1 MFSGFEKAFA
11 DVNGVDIFYRRM
23 GKGEPILLLH
33 GFPQTHAMWADIARE
48 LAENFTVV
56 CSDLRGYGASSK
68 PKGVQNYSF
77 REMGNDQLR
86 LMSALNFKDFH
97 LVGHDRGGRIAHRIA
112 LDAPDRVKS
121 ITLMDIVPTYLL
133 LKDLKKTVAYDYYH
147 WFLLSQP
154 SPLPERL
161 IATDPDYFYET
172 FLTNWGSTNLSMYSW
187 DKLQAYRTAWR
198 NPECIR
204 AMCDDYRAAI
214 HFDFGIDAVDLERR
228 VMAPALIMWGTHGA
242 MAKSYCM
249 ETIWQDRLTE
259 YRAAAVEGGHFFPD
273 TDPQK
278 TYEALIEFFSSFDK
292 I

>member
-228 VMAPALIMWGTHGA
+228 VTAPALIMWGTHGA

-249 ETIWQDRLTE
+249 ETIWHDRLTE